1 MRIFKV
7 LSFLFVLLFSACQEV
22 VDINLGKAPDKY
34 VIEANITNNEGEA
47 SVLISKSASFEASG
61 KFQGISGASV
71 VIWGDDLPPI
81 TLRETAKGVYTHPF
95 LKGTP
100 NHTYRLTITID
111 GHTFTSSCQMPVLV
125 KLDSV
130 YLQEITLLNGV
141 EKNMYVKFDDPKGV
155 ENYYRIKEYIN
166 GAYTKQ
172 INILKDDLF
181 DGNTVRQIL
190 RKKTIGT
197 DRKKNKELKIGDKIL
212 ILFQTISEPV
222 YKYWYSAEN
231 NGAQITGNNNAPAN
245 PVSNIIGGALGYFSA
260 HTQQTKEYIIEN

>member
-47 SVLISKSASFEASG
+47 SVLISKSTSFEASG

-71 VIWGDDLPPI
+71 VIWGDGLPPT
-81 TLRETAKGVYTHPF
+81 TLTETAKGVYTHPF

-130 YLQEITLLNGV
+130 YLQEITFFNGV
-141 EKNMYVKFDDPKGV
+141 EKNIYVKFDDPKGV
-155 ENYYRIKEYIN
+155 KNYYRIKEYIN
-166 GAYTKQ
+166 GEYTKQ
-172 INILKDDLF
+172 INVLKDDLF

-190 RKKTIGT
+190 RGKRA

-222 YKYWYSAEN
+222 YKYWYSAER
-231 NGAQITGNNNAPAN
+231 GGVQITGNNNNGAPVN
-245 PVSNIIGGALGYFSA
+245 PISNIIGGALGYFSA